1 MEPWVTELRAGRG
14 DAMWDGF
21 IDVHRRLIF
30 SAIRHY
36 LREPDDVMD
45 VFAQVCAA
53 LRENDFA
60 RLRRYAGASNP
71 PARFSTWL
79 VAVVRNLTVDW
90 IRHRDGR
97 PRHRIPPNLSPVQ
110 QSIYRRVF
118 VEGRSHQE
126 CFHLL
131 TTSDGFA
138 LTDHAFATELAA
150 TYRSAP
156 SAPRPRESARRIP
169 MLLRDDEPAPDQ
181 ENVEPDAANRLAEL
195 LGSLSPDD
203 RLAVQLFIV
212 DDLSAAEVARIVGWP
227 SSKTVYNRVSR
238 ALAGMRSELR
248 ARGLAYGDL

>member
-1 MEPWVTELRAGRG
+1 MESWVTELRAGRG

-60 RLRRYAGASNP
+60 RLRRYADASDP

-90 IRHRDGR
+90 LRHRDGR

-110 QSIYRRVF
+110 QSIYQRVF
-118 VEGRSHQE
+118 LEGRSHQE

-131 TTSDGFA
+131 TSDGFA

-156 SAPRPRESARRIP
+156 SAPRPRESARHLP
-169 MLLRDDEPAPDQ
+169 ALLSGNEPAPDASGA
-181 ENVEPDAANRLAEL
+181 EPDAASRLAEL

-203 RLAVQLFIV
+203 RLAVQLFVV
-212 DDLSAAEVARIVGWP
+212 DELSAAEVARIVGWP
-227 SSKTVYNRVSR
+227 SPKTVYNRVSR
-238 ALAGMRSELR
+238 ALASMRSELR
-248 ARGLAYGDL
+248 SAGLVYGDL

>member
-1 MEPWVTELRAGRG
+1 MEPWVIELRAGRG

-60 RLRRYAGASNP
+60 RLRRYADASDP

-90 IRHRDGR
+90 LRHRDGR
-97 PRHRIPPNLSPVQ
+97 PRHRVPPNLTPVQ
-110 QSIYRRVF
+110 HSIYQRVF

-150 TYRSAP
+150 TYRAAP

-169 MLLRDDEPAPDQ
+169 VLLRNDEPAPGQD
-181 ENVEPDAANRLAEL
+181 NVEPDAANRLAEL

-238 ALAGMRSELR
+238 ALASMRSELR
-248 ARGLAYGDL
+248 SRGLAYGDL